1 MLIVLALAKPS
12 VKYEE
17 LANIVAVLDARRS
30 RHQTDR
36 RLLSPASRRNKS
48 GNASSRSSCVP
59 SKKFQVQGRAGELQA
74 GKSDASAP
82 SADARVCT
90 HRIASSSSRLFAA
103 GRRQPACCT
112 PPASGESPCL
122 AGRRY
127 SIRTF
132 PLLLVRARA
141 RHNGAGG
148 RGPDTRHQVHQY
160 CLHVMPA
167 DVLAWPGLCSAG
179 ASHWPDLH
187 VGR

>member
-1 MLIVLALAKPS
+1 MKSLQTSSPS
-12 VKYEE
+12 
-17 LANIVAVLDARRS
+17 LMPAVAAIRRTAGS
-30 RHQTDR
+30 
-36 RLLSPASRRNKS
+36 LN
-48 GNASSRSSCVP
+48 GNAMEAAFHSLFLLRAETKVEGNASSCVP
-59 SKKFQVQGRAGELQA
+59 SKIFQVHRRAGELQA
-74 GKSDASAP
+74 GKSDAGAP
-82 SADARVCT
+82 CADARDCT

-132 PLLLVRARA
+132 LLLVRARA